1 MQLENCPKI
10 KIGKLIIQGHSRSGE
25 RTCFYI
31 YGLKIMFDA
40 GISTKIIPQTL
51 MITHT
56 HTDHIYNLPK
66 TMYPGRSMSKL
77 NQRPIYVPKPSIL
90 PIKNFIDSIVKLEN
104 CDMISQWSSRFNIV
118 GVTKNQEYQLHNN
131 YLMEVFECY
140 HTIPCFGYGIME
152 KRTKLKKKY
161 IDQDIGNLK
170 KNLNFTELFD
180 EKKIPLICYL
190 GDTTPDVF
198 INNPRLQSY
207 PIIFIE
213 CTYLT
218 SDMIENSKV
227 NMHTNW
233 IELKPWINKYQN
245 TKFILIH
252 FSLRYKDLEIKKFFD
267 KEIDTMV
274 NTNIYIWLDS
284 GVISYR

>member
-40 GISTKIIPQTL
+40 GISTKIIPQAL

-56 HTDHIYNLPK
+56 HPDHIYNLPK

-131 YLMEVFECY
+131 YLMEVFE
-140 HTIPCFGYGIME
+140 
-152 KRTKLKKKY
+152 
-161 IDQDIGNLK
+161 
-170 KNLNFTELFD
+170 
-180 EKKIPLICYL
+180 
-190 GDTTPDVF
+190 
-198 INNPRLQSY
+198 
-207 PIIFIE
+207 
-213 CTYLT
+213 
-218 SDMIENSKV
+218 
-227 NMHTNW
+227 
-233 IELKPWINKYQN
+233 
-245 TKFILIH
+245 ILIRR
-252 FSLRYKDLEIKKFFD
+252 FQ
-267 KEIDTMV
+267 
-274 NTNIYIWLDS
+274 
-284 GVISYR
+284 GC